1 MGSPFQNEFVHT
13 NSTAARMIFI
23 SCCDSRVIVQAAPRA
38 PTADVGCERRLVEVR
53 ERMQASLALSHLT
66 VHSLDPT
73 GLASI
78 GPHTRGSGTVE
89 LSSFNA

>member
-1 MGSPFQNEFVHT
+1 VRPPLTS
-13 NSTAARMIFI
+13 AA
-23 SCCDSRVIVQAAPRA
+23 SA
-38 PTADVGCERRLVEVR
+38 GLVEVR